1 MISYYSVWFSTIQR
15 MIQQEEQPIDIVPP
29 EKIAFIAY
37 NIGVYE
43 SVQKFGGL
51 ITSGKITNNE
61 SDIQKIAQLLLEAK
75 AFYDAEMIA
84 QIINAILRSHH
95 QHTMNNNKK
104 PTIDTVTASEVNYV
118 KSQLKTTG
126 IPIP

>member
-1 MISYYSVWFSTIQR
+1 

-43 SVQKFGGL
+43 SVQKFGSL
-51 ITSGKITNNE
+51 ITSGKITDNE
-61 SDIQKIAQLLLEAK
+61 SDVQKIAQLLSEAS

-84 QIINAILRSHH
+84 QIINAILRSNHH
-95 QHTMNNNKK
+95 QRTINNNK
-104 PTIDTVTASEVNYV
+104 PTIDSVTPSEVKYV
-118 KSQLKTTG
+118 MRQLKTTG
-126 IPIP
+126 FPIP

>member
-1 MISYYSVWFSTIQR
+1 
-15 MIQQEEQPIDIVPP
+15 MIQQEEPIDIVPP

-51 ITSGKITNNE
+51 ITSGKITNDG
-61 SDIQKIAQLLLEAK
+61 SDVQNIAKLLSEAR
-75 AFYDAEMIA
+75 AFYDAEMIS
-84 QIINAILRSHH
+84 QIINAMLRSYHY
-95 QHTMNNNKK
+95 QRTIDNNYNNKK
-104 PTIDTVTASEVNYV
+104 PTIDNVTSSEVKYV
-118 KSQLKTTG
+118 MKQLITTG

>member
-1 MISYYSVWFSTIQR
+1 
-15 MIQQEEQPIDIVPP
+15 MIQQKEQPIDIVPP

-61 SDIQKIAQLLLEAK
+61 SDIQKIAQLLSEAR

-84 QIINAILRSHH
+84 QIINAMLRSYYHH
-95 QHTMNNNKK
+95 QNTMNNNKK
-104 PTIDTVTASEVNYV
+104 PTIDSVTPSEVKYV
-118 KSQLKTTG
+118 MRQLKTTG

>member
-1 MISYYSVWFSTIQR
+1 
-15 MIQQEEQPIDIVPP
+15 MIQQEEQSIDIVPP
-29 EKIAFIAY
+29 EKITFIAY
-37 NIGVYE
+37 NNGVYE

-61 SDIQKIAQLLLEAK
+61 SDVQKIAQLLSEAK

-84 QIINAILRSHH
+84 QIINAMLRSYHH
-95 QHTMNNNKK
+95 QYTINNNKK
-104 PTIDTVTASEVNYV
+104 PTIDNVTPSEVKYV
-118 KSQLKTTG
+118 MKQLKTTG

>member
-1 MISYYSVWFSTIQR
+1 

-51 ITSGKITNNE
+51 ITSRKITNNE
-61 SDIQKIAQLLLEAK
+61 SDVQKIAQLLFEA
-75 AFYDAEMIA
+75 I
-84 QIINAILRSHH
+84 
-95 QHTMNNNKK
+95 
-104 PTIDTVTASEVNYV
+104 
-118 KSQLKTTG
+118 
-126 IPIP
+126 

>member
-1 MISYYSVWFSTIQR
+1 

-43 SVQKFGGL
+43 SVQKFGSL
-51 ITSGKITNNE
+51 ITSGKITDNE
-61 SDIQKIAQLLLEAK
+61 SDVQKIAQLLSEAS

-84 QIINAILRSHH
+84 QIINAILRSYHH
-95 QHTMNNNKK
+95 QRTINNNK
-104 PTIDTVTASEVNYV
+104 PTIDSVTPS
-118 KSQLKTTG
+118 
-126 IPIP
+126 

>member
-1 MISYYSVWFSTIQR
+1 

-61 SDIQKIAQLLLEAK
+61 SDVQKIAQLLLEAK

-84 QIINAILRSHH
+84 QIINAILRSSNH
-95 QHTMNNNKK
+95 QHAKSNNKK

-118 KSQLKTTG
+118 MRQLKTAG

>member
-1 MISYYSVWFSTIQR
+1 

-51 ITSGKITNNE
+51 ITSGKIT
-61 SDIQKIAQLLLEAK
+61 SDGSDVQNIVNLLSEAR

-84 QIINAILRSHH
+84 QIINAILRNYHY
-95 QHTMNNNKK
+95 QRTMNYNDSNTRR
-104 PTIDTVTASEVNYV
+104 PTIDNVTSSEVKYV
-118 KSQLKTTG
+118 MNQLKTTG